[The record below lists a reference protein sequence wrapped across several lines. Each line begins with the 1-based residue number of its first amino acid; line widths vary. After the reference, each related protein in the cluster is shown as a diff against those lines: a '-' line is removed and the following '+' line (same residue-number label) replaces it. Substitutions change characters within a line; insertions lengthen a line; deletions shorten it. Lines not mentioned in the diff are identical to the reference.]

1 MNVFV
6 LCTGRCG
13 SMTFERACRHA
24 SNYTTAH
31 ESGRQVRY
39 SLQYP
44 DNHIEVDNR
53 LAWFL
58 GRLHK
63 MYPTAYYVHLMRDA
77 EAAARSYAAR
87 KTLEPTKL
95 LHGFMGA
102 IKQGRHAGPL
112 AEARE
117 MVATVNANIGHFLR
131 DKRHMVINIETAIH
145 SFPIFWQRIVAEGDL
160 TAALAELAERCNEGP
175 VG

>member
-31 ESGRQVRY
+31 ESGHRMRY

-58 GRLHK
+58 GRLHN
-63 MYPTAYYVHLMRDA
+63 MYPTAYYVHLRRDA
-77 EAAARSYAAR
+77 EAVVRSYAAR
-87 KTLEPTKL
+87 KASEPTKM
-95 LHGFMGA
+95 LHGFMCA
-102 IKQGRHAGPL
+102 VKQGWHAGLL

-131 DKRHMVINIETAIH
+131 DKRHTVMNIETAIH
-145 SFPIFWQRIVAEGDL
+145 LFPVFWKQIAAEGDL
-160 TAALAELAERCNEGP
+160 AAALAELAERYNGGP
-175 VG
+175 AG

>member
-6 LCTGRCG
+6 LNTGRCG
-13 SMTFERACRHA
+13 STTFERACRHA

-31 ESGRQVRY
+31 ESGRSARY

-58 GRLHK
+58 GRLHN
-63 MYPTAYYVHLMRDA
+63 MHPTAYYVHLRRDA
-77 EAAARSYAAR
+77 EAVARSYAAR
-87 KTLEPTKL
+87 KASEPTKL
-95 LHGFMGA
+95 LHGFMCA
-102 IKQGRHAGPL
+102 MKQGRHAGLL

-117 MVATVNANIGHFLR
+117 MVATVNANICHFLR
-131 DKRHMVINIETAIH
+131 DKRHMVIDIETAIH
-145 SFPIFWQRIVAEGDL
+145 SFTIFWKRIAAEGDL
-160 TAALAELAERCNEGP
+160 AAALAKLAERYNGGS